1 MRCCDEAYA
10 ESHATSEAY
19 AELVV
24 GTLGV
29 SYRGLVAGLPL
40 TNCGWHH
47 ILHVRGSIPHAHASL
62 TEFFVIDNSG
72 HKLVLIRTV
81 LY

>member
-40 TNCGWHH
+40 TNCRWHY
-47 ILHVRGSIPHAHASL
+47 ILHVRGSIPLAHASQW
-62 TEFFVIDNSG
+62 VKVSVD
-72 HKLVLIRTV
+72 
-81 LY
+81 LYVYFKCM